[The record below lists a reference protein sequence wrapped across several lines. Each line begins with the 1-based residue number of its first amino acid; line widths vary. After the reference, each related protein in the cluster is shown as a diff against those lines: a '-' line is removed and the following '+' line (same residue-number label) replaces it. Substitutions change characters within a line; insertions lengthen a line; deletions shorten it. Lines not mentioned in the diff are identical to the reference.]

1 MRRLGLLPALALG
14 ALVAALLA
22 PVLVGRATFFDRDIH
37 WVWYPWVES
46 LVRAMAG
53 GAWPVWDPH
62 PGFGQPALA
71 NPAYQVA
78 YPLAWPAW
86 VLPGHAAYALYVF
99 AHLLLAGTGA
109 ARLLRGWGTGRLAAT
124 AGAALWILSGP
135 LLSFH
140 SLHHHFAGLC
150 FMPWVLVAVER
161 ALGEPERWGGW
172 RLGVLLGL
180 QLLAGSADMVV
191 MTGLA
196 VALRLGLLAW
206 PAGGA
211 PAPAPG
217 APRRLALGAALAAGL
232 AAVQW
237 LPTLALVGGTA
248 RARLGSGANLYW
260 SLHPLSLLDLVA
272 RDVTVGPDLPA
283 ALRGVLFEGREP
295 FVTQPYL
302 GAAALP
308 LVLLGCWRG
317 RRPWGVWT
325 GLGLLLFLVLA
336 LGRHSPLYPAL
347 AQLPPFS
354 MLRYPVKFVAP
365 LSLLWALA
373 AGLGLE
379 AARRARPR
387 GALRLALLLLAACG
401 LLALAGVV
409 ATRQPLVEAAAVAD
423 WCRGPVAAALLQ
435 SAAWLLAAAVLL
447 ALGARPAARP
457 AAVLA
462 LGLLA
467 LADTGRGAREALS
480 LAPRALASYRPAWT
494 AAEPL
499 RTRLHVRQPARA
511 EAGGLTAPPPGWSP
525 DWWWALGMQD
535 LLAPPIGGRW
545 GLDGSFDGDPVGLAP
560 LTSNWMSRA
569 LHDTWGRPVAL
580 RLLQLGAV
588 ERVVSPEREDWLGAP
603 RREVASVFARP
614 LRVYDVP
621 APLPRALLVEGA
633 RVVSDEEGYQ
643 VLAREALDPR
653 LWVLLDAG
661 RSQAPGP
668 DAPGRVRL
676 VARRADR
683 LVYEVAAQRAA
694 WLVVQE
700 SWSAGWSAWVD
711 GRRQPLRRANLVFR
725 AVAVPPGGHRVEMSY
740 RPVGALPGGIVSLL
754 ALAALALRTA
764 ARRRS

>member
-1 MRRLGLLPALALG
+1 MRRLGPLPALALG
-14 ALVAALLA
+14 AVLAALLA
-22 PVLVGRATFFDRDIH
+22 PVLAGRATFFYRDIH
-37 WVWYPWVES
+37 WVWYPWIES

-109 ARLLRGWGTGRLAAT
+109 ARLLCQWGTGRLAAT
-124 AGAALWILSGP
+124 AGAALWTLSGP

-150 FMPWVLVAVER
+150 WMPWVLVALER
-161 ALGEPERWGGW
+161 ALEEPGRRGGW
-172 RLGVLLGL
+172 RLGALLGL

-191 MTGLA
+191 MTGVA
-196 VALRLGLLAW
+196 VALRLALQAW
-206 PAGGA
+206 AGGGA
-211 PAPAPG
+211 PAAAPG
-217 APRRLALGAALAAGL
+217 APRRLALGAGLAAAL

-248 RARLGSGANLYW
+248 RAHLGSGANLYW

-272 RDVTVGPDLPA
+272 RGVTLGPDLPA
-283 ALRGVLFEGREP
+283 ALRGVVFEGREP
-295 FVTQPYL
+295 FVTQLYL
-302 GAAALP
+302 GVAALP

-317 RRPWGVWT
+317 RRPWGAWT

-336 LGRHSPLYPAL
+336 LGRHTPVYPAL
-347 AQLPPFS
+347 AHLPPFS

-373 AGLGLE
+373 AGLGLD
-379 AARRARPR
+379 AAGRVRSRAV
-387 GALRLALLLLAACG
+387 LRLVLVLLAACG
-401 LLALAGVV
+401 LLALSGA
-409 ATRQPLVEAAAVAD
+409 ALARLQPVEAAAFAEWARVQAS
-423 WCRGPVAAALLQ
+423 AALLQ
-435 SAAWLLAAAVLL
+435 GAAWLLAATALL
-447 ALGARPAARP
+447 GLAARPAARP

-462 LGLLA
+462 LALLA
-467 LADTGRGAREALS
+467 LADTGREAREALS

-494 AAEPL
+494 AAEAPG
-499 RTRLHVRQPARA
+499 TRLHVRQPAGA
-511 EAGGLTAPPPGWSP
+511 EAAGLRPPPPGWSP
-525 DWWWALGMQD
+525 DWWWTLGVQD

-545 GLDGSFDGDPVGLAP
+545 GLDGSFDGDPVGLAAP
-560 LTSNWMSRA
+560 SSNWMTRA
-569 LHDTWGRPVAL
+569 LHDTWGRPAAL

-588 ERVVSPEREDWLGAP
+588 ERVVSLEREDWLGAP

-621 APLPRALLVEGA
+621 APLPRALLVEGG

-643 VLAREALDPR
+643 ALAREALDPR
-653 LWVLLDAG
+653 LWVLLDGG
-661 RSQAPGP
+661 RPRPPGP
-668 DAPGRVRL
+668 DAPGDVRP
-676 VARRADR
+676 VERRADR
-683 LVYEVAAQRAA
+683 LVYEVEARRAA

-700 SWSAGWSAWVD
+700 SWSAGWVARVD
-711 GRRQPLRRANLVFR
+711 GRRQPLRRANLLFR
-725 AVAVPPGGHRVEMSY
+725 AVEVPPGRHLVEMAC
-740 RPVGALPGGIVSLL
+740 RPTPALLGGIVSLA
-754 ALAALALRTA
+754 ALAALALQLA